1 MKRVCVYCGSS
12 PGANPEY
19 ASAARRL
26 GSLLAER
33 GLGLVYGGAHVGI
46 MGEVAN
52 AALQEDGQVIGI
64 IPEMFMDKHVHHERL
79 DDLHVVGSMH
89 ERKALMSKMS
99 DAFIALP
106 GGIGTLEEFFEALT
120 WAQLGLHHKPCG
132 LLNVAGY
139 FDVLLRFLDHIVAQ
153 RLMKQAHRELILVAE
168 HPDELLDLLENYTAR
183 PIDKW
188 LDRE

>member
-26 GSLLAER
+26 GSLLAEK

-89 ERKALMSKMS
+89 ERKALMSQMS

-168 HPDELLDLLENYTAR
+168 QPAELLDLLESYTAR

>member
-89 ERKALMSKMS
+89 ERKALMSQMS

-168 HPDELLDLLENYTAR
+168 QPAELLDLLESYTAR